1 MALYKS
7 TLLLLRFFFLFL
19 LTYILQLNFTPIC
32 FQCFL
37 HLSCVSLLS
46 YPQYRINDIQSQV
59 HEQNRKR
66 DETTHALDVVQRE
79 REHAADNERLKMQGK
94 IAEIAEEVSR
104 KILTKEIRL
113 REEAQQKFGNIEKV
127 TNGYL
132 RYVVLC

>member
-1 MALYKS
+1 MQ
-7 TLLLLRFFFLFL
+7 RC
-19 LTYILQLNFTPIC
+19 FTPVC

-127 TNGYL
+127 TSGHL